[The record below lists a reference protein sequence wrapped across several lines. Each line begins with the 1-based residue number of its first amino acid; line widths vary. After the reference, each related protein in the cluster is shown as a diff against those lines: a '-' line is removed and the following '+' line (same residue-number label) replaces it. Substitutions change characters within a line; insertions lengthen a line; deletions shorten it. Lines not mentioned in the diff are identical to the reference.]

1 MKFITST
8 IFLFL
13 LLLAGSVSG
22 AESPAIRVMTF
33 NIRMDN
39 PQDSLNQWTNRKD
52 FACDMIRFHRPDVIG
67 TQEVLHHQ
75 LVDMQ
80 QRLPEYASV
89 GVGREDGK
97 QRGEYS
103 ALFYRKDR
111 FELLDGQT
119 FWLSE
124 YPDSIGRKGWDAAC
138 ERVVT
143 WAKLKDRTTGQV
155 FYFFNTHF
163 DHMGRIAR
171 RESCAL
177 LKNKVSTIAGGAP
190 VVVTGDFNA
199 PPQSAVIKAITDPTD
214 PQHLRDSRSEA
225 DFRYGPEYSFH
236 DYGKL
241 PPERRDVIDFIFIK
255 HVEKVLLSAVITDT
269 HGPLFVSDHYPVMAV
284 IRL

>member
-1 MKFITST
+1 MNK
-8 IFLFL
+8 LFYIIVVVL
-13 LLLAGSVSG
+13 LLLEGTARG
-22 AESPAIRVMTF
+22 AEVPAIRVMTF

-39 PQDSLNQWTNRKD
+39 PEDGLNQWTNRRD
-52 FACDMIRFHRPDVIG
+52 FACDMIRFHSPDVIG
-67 TQEVLHHQ
+67 AQEVLHHQ
-75 LVDMQ
+75 LTDMQ

-97 QRGEYS
+97 ERGEYS
-103 ALFYRKDR
+103 AVFYRKDR

-124 YPDSIGRKGWDAAC
+124 YPDSVGRKGWDAAC

-143 WAKLKDRTTGQV
+143 WAKLKDKTTGRV

-171 RESCAL
+171 RESCTL
-177 LKNKVSTIAGGAP
+177 LKNKVSAIAGDAP

-199 PPQSAVIKAITDPTD
+199 PPQSSVITAITDPAD
-214 PQHLRDSRSEA
+214 PQHLVNSRSMA
-225 DFRYGPEYSFH
+225 AFRYGPEYSFH
-236 DYGKL
+236 DYGRL
-241 PPERRDVIDFIFIK
+241 APEHLDMIDFIFIR

-269 HGPLFVSDHYPVMAV
+269 RGPLFVSDHYPVMAV
-284 IRL
+284 IVL

>member
-13 LLLAGSVSG
+13 LLFAGSVSC
-22 AESPAIRVMTF
+22 AESPDIRVMTF

-39 PQDSLNQWTNRKD
+39 PEDSLNQWINRKD
-52 FACDMIRFHRPDVIG
+52 FACDMIRFHCPDVIG
-67 TQEVLHHQ
+67 AQEVLHHQ

-103 ALFYRKDR
+103 AVFYRKDR

-143 WAKLKDRTTGQV
+143 WVKLKDRTTGQV

-171 RESCAL
+171 RESCTL
-177 LKNKVSTIAGGAP
+177 LKNKVSAIAGSAP

-199 PPQSAVIKAITDPTD
+199 PPQSSVITAITDPTD
-214 PQHLRDSRSEA
+214 PQHLVNSRSIA
-225 DFRYGPEYSFH
+225 AFRYGPEYSFH

-269 HGPLFVSDHYPVMAV
+269 LGPLFVSDHYPVMAV